1 MKGRK
6 LRHRL
11 TALLLAFAMI
21 FTAVAVQPNCDAFAA
36 TKVKTPVATHG
47 RLSVKG
53 ADLVDAKGKKFQLR
67 GISTHGINWDVGYPY
82 VNKAAFKTLRD
93 DWGVNAVRL
102 AMYTSEYNGYCA
114 GGSKAALRNQ
124 IYKGVKYATDLG
136 MYVIIDWHILNDGNP
151 MTQVAEARRFFATM
165 AKKYKKQKNII
176 YEICNEPNGCDW
188 KTVKRY
194 ASQVIKVIRK
204 YDKKAIIVVG
214 TPTWSQLGSDGT
226 HNEVADNP
234 IKGYKNIM
242 YSLHF
247 YANEWSH
254 NRYLPAK
261 LAYARKKGIAVIVT
275 EFGMSAASGDG
286 GISKAY
292 TGKWLTR
299 LNKVNVSYFCWS
311 LSNKN
316 ESASLLASWTSK
328 TSRWKTSE
336 LSEAGRYIR
345 AKYRARKKALR
356 SRA

>member
-36 TKVKTPVATHG
+36 AKAKTPVATHG

-53 ADLVDAKGKKFQLR
+53 ADLVDAKGRKFQLR

-151 MTQVAEARRFFATM
+151 KTQVAEARRFFATM

-176 YEICNEPNGCDW
+176 YEICNEPNGGVDW
-188 KTVKRY
+188 NTIKTY
-194 ASQVIKVIRK
+194 ADTIISTIRK
-204 YDKKAIIVVG
+204 NSPNAIILVG
-214 TPTWSQLGSDGT
+214 TPTWSQDVDA
-226 HNEVADNP
+226 VAANP
-234 IKGYKNIM
+234 VASKKNVM
-242 YSLHF
+242 YTLHF
-247 YANEWSH
+247 YAGTHKDNIR
-254 NRYLPAK
+254 NK
-261 LAYARKKGIAVIVT
+261 LTAARNAGTPVFIS
-275 EFGMSAASGDG
+275 EFSICDASGNG
-286 GISKAY
+286 GIDSTSANAWKKLINDNNVSYVGWSLCNKAETSALIVSSCSKLSGWTDSELSE
-292 TGKWLTR
+292 TGKWLR
-299 LNKVNVSYFCWS
+299 NFI
-311 LSNKN
+311 
-316 ESASLLASWTSK
+316 
-328 TSRWKTSE
+328 
-336 LSEAGRYIR
+336 AG
-345 AKYRARKKALR
+345 K
-356 SRA
+356 

>member
-1 MKGRK
+1 M
-6 LRHRL
+6 RHRL

-165 AKKYKKQKNII
+165 AKKYKKQKISFM
-176 YEICNEPNGCDW
+176 
-188 KTVKRY
+188 RY
-194 ASQVIKVIRK
+194 AMSQMAATGR
-204 YDKKAIIVVG
+204 
-214 TPTWSQLGSDGT
+214 PSSDMR
-226 HNEVADNP
+226 P
-234 IKGYKNIM
+234 
-242 YSLHF
+242 
-247 YANEWSH
+247 
-254 NRYLPAK
+254 
-261 LAYARKKGIAVIVT
+261 
-275 EFGMSAASGDG
+275 
-286 GISKAY
+286 
-292 TGKWLTR
+292 
-299 LNKVNVSYFCWS
+299 
-311 LSNKN
+311 
-316 ESASLLASWTSK
+316 
-328 TSRWKTSE
+328 
-336 LSEAGRYIR
+336 
-345 AKYRARKKALR
+345 R
-356 SRA
+356 S